1 MGYKTIDI
9 AQLATHFDSASSE
22 RKLAQ
27 RWDELKTYSY
37 DSNRGRGETFVVDTP
52 PPTVSGSL
60 HIGHVFSYTHT
71 DLIVRYKRMRGFNTF
86 YPMGWDDNGLPTER
100 RVQNY
105 FHVRCAPDISFQ
117 PDLKIEMATDAQ
129 RKGPPRMVS
138 RSNFINLCLELTRED
153 EKVFKNLWRRV
164 GLSVDWEQEYSTI
177 DDFSRSMAQLSFI
190 DLYEK
195 GHVYSLDA
203 PTMWDVDFHTAVAQ
217 AETEDRTIPDHFHHI
232 AFGVD
237 GSDESI
243 VIATTRPELLPACVA
258 VTAHPDDERYKHL
271 FGKYAI
277 TPLFRVPVPIFP
289 SDLVNPEK
297 GTGIL
302 MVCTFGDAT
311 DVYWWREQKLAL
323 RQIVGRDGRLL
334 PVKFGEPGWESLNP
348 TAANDFYEKLT
359 GKSIKTSQKAIVE
372 LLRETSGAAT
382 GAQAPLR
389 GEPIAIEHAVKFFE
403 KGDRPLEFI
412 PTRQWFVRLL
422 DKKDMLIAFGDRIA
436 WHPDFMRLRYRNW
449 TENLQF
455 DWCISRQRYFGVP
468 FPVWYPLNENG
479 RPDYSRPIIAK
490 SKDLPI
496 DPMLATPNGYVESQR
511 NQPGGFAG
519 ESDVFDTWFTSSLSP
534 QICSRWNVDP
544 VRHERLFPMDWRP
557 QSHEIIR
564 TWAFYT
570 IAKSLLHHDRI
581 PWNNVG
587 ISGWVLDPDRKKMS
601 KSKGNVL
608 TPIHLLDE
616 YGADAVRYWSANA
629 RLGTDTAFDDK
640 VLKVGKRL
648 VTKIYNASKFVLAI
662 EAEPYSIICDLDL
675 AFIGRLKNL
684 VATVTSSFERFDH
697 ASALDAIERFFW
709 NDFTDTFIELVK
721 GRCRDES
728 NAADKAS
735 AVGALRLGL
744 NVLLRLFAPFL
755 PYITEEVWS
764 WALSEETQ
772 TESIHKS
779 PWPSEADFAAIPV
792 YSRPEIF
799 DTAVACLTLIN
810 KRKSEASVSIG
821 RPIDRLAITANR
833 RTVDLLNRAMSDV
846 LKATRAKEH
855 YIKIDASLEDGAILI
870 DEVTF
875 SEA

>member
-1 MGYKTIDI
+1 
-9 AQLATHFDSASSE
+9 
-22 RKLAQ
+22 
-27 RWDELKTYSY
+27 
-37 DSNRGRGETFVVDTP
+37 
-52 PPTVSGSL
+52 
-60 HIGHVFSYTHT
+60 
-71 DLIVRYKRMRGFNTF
+71 
-86 YPMGWDDNGLPTER
+86 
-100 RVQNY
+100 
-105 FHVRCAPDISFQ
+105 
-117 PDLKIEMATDAQ
+117 
-129 RKGPPRMVS
+129 
-138 RSNFINLCLELTRED
+138 
-153 EKVFKNLWRRV
+153 
-164 GLSVDWEQEYSTI
+164 
-177 DDFSRSMAQLSFI
+177 
-190 DLYEK
+190 
-195 GHVYSLDA
+195 
-203 PTMWDVDFHTAVAQ
+203 
-217 AETEDRTIPDHFHHI
+217 
-232 AFGVD
+232 
-237 GSDESI
+237 
-243 VIATTRPELLPACVA
+243 
-258 VTAHPDDERYKHL
+258 
-271 FGKYAI
+271 
-277 TPLFRVPVPIFP
+277 
-289 SDLVNPEK
+289 
-297 GTGIL
+297 
-302 MVCTFGDAT
+302 
-311 DVYWWREQKLAL
+311 
-323 RQIVGRDGRLL
+323 
-334 PVKFGEPGWESLNP
+334 
-348 TAANDFYEKLT
+348 
-359 GKSIKTSQKAIVE
+359 
-372 LLRETSGAAT
+372 
-382 GAQAPLR
+382 
-389 GEPIAIEHAVKFFE
+389 
-403 KGDRPLEFI
+403 
-412 PTRQWFVRLL
+412 
-422 DKKDMLIAFGDRIA
+422 
-436 WHPDFMRLRYRNW
+436 
-449 TENLQF
+449 
-455 DWCISRQRYFGVP
+455 
-468 FPVWYPLNENG
+468 
-479 RPDYSRPIIAK
+479 
-490 SKDLPI
+490 
-496 DPMLATPNGYVESQR
+496 
-511 NQPGGFAG
+511 
-519 ESDVFDTWFTSSLSP
+519 
-534 QICSRWNVDP
+534 
-544 VRHERLFPMDWRP
+544 MDWRP

-662 EAEPYSIICDLDL
+662 EAEPSSIICDLDL

-772 TESIHKS
+772 TGSIHKS
-779 PWPSEADFAAIPV
+779 PWPSEADFAAIPDH
-792 YSRPEIF
+792 SRPEIF

-810 KRKSEASVSIG
+810 KRKSEASVSVG

-833 RTVDLLNRAMSDV
+833 KTVDLLNLAMSDV

-855 YIKIDASLEDGAILI
+855 YIKIDASLEDGAILV